1 MSTTSFRPY
10 RSGTRERFDVNLW
23 TTCLVTGKRQFRDRI
38 AADFML
44 RNIALDK
51 RDGILADHRRETRSY
66 QCPHCKAWHL
76 TSQP

>member
-1 MSTTSFRPY
+1 MMSTTSFRPY
-10 RSGTRERFDVNLW
+10 RSGTRERYGVNLW

-44 RNIALDK
+44 RNIALDR
-51 RDGILADHRRETRSY
+51 RDGLADHRRETRTY

-76 TSQP
+76 TSKP